1 MISNIIF
8 YVILGI
14 AFVILI
20 WLLGQFCLTKLRNNQ
35 PNDDSYR
42 RVDKI
47 YHSKHQNSPEKLDLE
62 TAATVSSKHP
72 SFISN
77 KKRKEKKIHERS
89 KSEIIGAYSTIDYPT
104 NE

>member
-1 MISNIIF
+1 MISSIVF
-8 YVILGI
+8 YVIIGI

-20 WLLGQFCLTKLRNNQ
+20 VLLGQFCYTKFHNNQ

-47 YHSKHQNSPEKLDLE
+47 YSSKYQNSPEKLDLE
-62 TAATVSSKHP
+62 TAASASSKYP
-72 SFISN
+72 SVISN
-77 KKRKEKKIHERS
+77 KKCKEKKIHERS
-89 KSEIIGAYSTIDYPT
+89 KSEIIGAYST